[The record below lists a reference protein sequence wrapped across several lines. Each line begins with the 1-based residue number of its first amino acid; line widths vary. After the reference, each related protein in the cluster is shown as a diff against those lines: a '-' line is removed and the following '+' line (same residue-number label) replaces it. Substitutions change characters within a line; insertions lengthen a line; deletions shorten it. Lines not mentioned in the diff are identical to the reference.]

1 MTSESNDFPLKVNK
15 SNQRIYFQE
24 TCKRL
29 GQGDQIARIFA
40 FGAIVFFGQFF
51 FNFRRSQQFWLLLFL
66 GKSYALI
73 LP

>member
-51 FNFRRSQQFWLLLFL
+51 LISEEANNFGYFYSSE
-66 GKSYALI
+66 KVMH
-73 LP
+73 